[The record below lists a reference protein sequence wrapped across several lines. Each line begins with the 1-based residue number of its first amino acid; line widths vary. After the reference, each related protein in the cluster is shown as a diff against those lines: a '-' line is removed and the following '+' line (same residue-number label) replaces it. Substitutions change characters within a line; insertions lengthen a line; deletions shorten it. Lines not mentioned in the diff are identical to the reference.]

1 MHILVYIVLLAALK
15 ILFAAN
21 TFIRWH
27 HDALLHH
34 RPEVLVPLLHGQ
46 SNPTVEILGATPRIA
61 NQIDSLPCKLRVTF
75 RCQQV
80 LPFPFLPIDCN
91 SVFSSSK
98 SRQSPMLTDFKEIL
112 CFGMNPNSYSFPF
125 NVWSSNLESIIN
137 PCFQSL
143 EFSLIWICIAAMFS
157 KIAESFGYNVC
168 MCSQCEFLVS

>member
-15 ILFAAN
+15 ILFAAY
-21 TFIRWH
+21 TFVRWH

-46 SNPTVEILGATPRIA
+46 SNPTVEILGATPIIA
-61 NQIDSLPCKLRVTF
+61 KRIDSLSCKLAVTF

-91 SVFSSSK
+91 SVSSSSK
-98 SRQSPMLTDFKEIL
+98 SRQFPMLKDFKEIL
-112 CFGMNPNSYSFPF
+112 GFGMKPNSYWFPF
-125 NVWSSNLESIIN
+125 NVYSSNLDFFVN

-157 KIAESFGYNVC
+157 KIAESFGDNVC
-168 MCSQCEFLVS
+168 MCGQCEFLVS